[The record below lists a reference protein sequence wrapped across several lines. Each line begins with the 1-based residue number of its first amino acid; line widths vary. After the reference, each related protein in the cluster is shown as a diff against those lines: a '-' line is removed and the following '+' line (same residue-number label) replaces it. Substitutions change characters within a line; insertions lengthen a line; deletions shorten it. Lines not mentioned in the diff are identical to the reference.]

1 VNTPESSI
9 CFPLIKAGDYMV
21 IWGQYY
27 PGASLCE
34 RAHQQLKPMLIIAN
48 SIGFFNLPAHD
59 KATAPHA

>member
-1 VNTPESSI
+1 
-9 CFPLIKAGDYMV
+9 MV